1 IDLLTAR
8 QDNPPSSDAVVISQ
22 DGRHVEWMEELKGFR
37 QLWVTET
44 GR

>member
-1 IDLLTAR
+1 
-8 QDNPPSSDAVVISQ
+8 P
-22 DGRHVEWMEELKGFR
+22 DGRHVAWMEEVKGFR